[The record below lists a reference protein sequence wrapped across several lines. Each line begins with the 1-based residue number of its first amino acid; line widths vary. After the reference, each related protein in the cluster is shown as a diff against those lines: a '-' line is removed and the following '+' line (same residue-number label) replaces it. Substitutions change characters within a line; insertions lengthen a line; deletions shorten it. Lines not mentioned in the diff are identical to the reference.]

1 MEGRY
6 WFRRRGLWWKAIRKE
21 GRAVELTFTVVC
33 LVTPLVRGTR
43 FDPGIGILIA
53 WMVLC
58 FVGLYVVVFRMS
70 EPISK

>member
-1 MEGRY
+1 M
-6 WFRRRGLWWKAIRKE
+6 
-21 GRAVELTFTVVC
+21 ELTFMVVC